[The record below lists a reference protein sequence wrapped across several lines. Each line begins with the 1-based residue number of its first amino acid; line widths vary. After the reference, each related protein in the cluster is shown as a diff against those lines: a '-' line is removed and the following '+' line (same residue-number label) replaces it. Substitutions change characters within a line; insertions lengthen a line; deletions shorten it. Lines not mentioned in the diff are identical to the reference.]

1 MSNTKETASLCL
13 RTVDISGDNVDI
25 TTANLA
31 NGSLITSV
39 GSITENGQSITWN
52 NIDFRN
58 LLGDMYDKYDKFN
71 INLNG
76 YVCRKVA
83 VSLNDY
89 DTTFFVSGLPFSNQ
103 TYNIKTGNNG
113 PQCALIC
120 QNLFITTTNGS
131 AITGNSNT
139 ITIYK
144 PKNLCNI
151 TINIFN
157 GLNNRMAQVVN
168 HQTFIFDITG
178 CDGYER
184 NKVFNNQDILNSQP
198 LNNRLEISKR

>member
-1 MSNTKETASLCL
+1 MSNTKETASLIL

-25 TTANLA
+25 TTANLG

-39 GSITENGQSITWN
+39 GSITENGQCVTWN

-76 YVCRKVA
+76 YVSRKVA
-83 VSLNDY
+83 VNLTDY
-89 DTTFFVSGLPFSNQ
+89 DATFFVSGLPFSNQ
-103 TYNIKTGNNG
+103 TYNVKTGNNG
-113 PQCALIC
+113 AQSVLWCTNLI
-120 QNLFITTTNGS
+120 LTTNNGT
-131 AITGNSNT
+131 ATTANSNT
-139 ITIYK
+139 MTIYK

-157 GLNNRMAQVVN
+157 GLNARIAQVVN

-184 NKVFNNQDILNSQP
+184 NKVFNNQEILNSQP
-198 LNNRLEISKR
+198 LNNRLEFTR